1 MASSD
6 DEIRKRQMLLDAMS
20 AAGTEVLFQN
30 EMAQPNAPVS
40 QARVN
45 MATGLGNARLMG
57 NQALALR
64 QKAADLQAP
73 AMIPARQ
80 DFLTPSGK
88 GGVMD
93 FVKGILSQRLQSK
106 GLRRDPLD
114 IARQNA
120 VNRQSFDAQQ
130 SALARQAENAQSLSD
145 LYRQRAVRQAL
156 QSGENVDPRL
166 ALSGGDFFQ
175 NQIKTQGLD
184 LDPIQQLNLASKG
197 TGMQGADALR
207 TKTRDLF
214 QRGLITESAAQSVI
228 NAEDGRVSE
237 EFAKL
242 RTPVQLAPGIMGSRS
257 IVDPADVQMADDITS
272 DDLRDAKVLGFR
284 RGKTERELDLKARET
299 ITKFVTEIEPK
310 IAGNEQIFQEIMPKV
325 FNAVLE
331 NDTLFSGPLNV
342 FLSDSAKAVLD
353 PEGANVQELAATI
366 AQQSLRELLG
376 DQFAVQENIQL
387 INRFY
392 NRNLPPLFNLARLRR
407 SQQIGQSILKMNR
420 ALKERME
427 TEGTLFS
434 ADGKNNFKYPTL
446 EDVFASEG
454 YGQDGLGDL
463 LSALT
468 DDDIRALK
476 NKKLSGEYQG
486 KSVQSLLSDEIRRR
500 TAQ

>member
-1 MASSD
+1 MASL
-6 DEIRKRQMLLDAMS
+6 DELMKRNALSQLSANAQMSPVPTTELERQQVILQNRLQDVDALS
-20 AAGTEVLFQN
+20 RQAIEARQRAATL
-30 EMAQPNAPVS
+30 PP
-40 QARVN
+40 
-45 MATGLGNARLMG
+45 
-57 NQALALR
+57 
-64 QKAADLQAP
+64 P
-73 AMIPARQ
+73 AVIPPRQ
-80 DFLTPSGK
+80 DFLTPSGR

-93 FVKGILSQRLQSK
+93 FVKGILSQRLQAK

-114 IARQNA
+114 VARQNLI
-120 VNRQSFDAQQ
+120 NRQGFDEQI
-130 SALARQAENAQSLSD
+130 SALGRQAEARQALSQQM
-145 LYRQRAVRQAL
+145 RERAILQARRA
-156 QSGENVDPRL
+156 GIDVDPTLGLSSSAQVENLVRTTGGDMTPPEQL
-166 ALSGGDFFQ
+166 ALSQ
-175 NQIKTQGLD
+175 
-184 LDPIQQLNLASKG
+184 
-197 TGMQGADALR
+197 TGSMMTGADSLR
-207 TKTRDLF
+207 AKTLELLE
-214 QRGLITESAAQSVI
+214 RGSISEAAANAVI
-228 NAEDGRVSE
+228 NTADNNVAE

-257 IVDPADVQMADDITS
+257 IVDPADVQMPDDITS
-272 DDLRDAKVLGFR
+272 DDLRDAQTLGFR
-284 RGKTERELDLKARET
+284 RGPTERKLDLKARET
-299 ITKFVTEIEPK
+299 INKFVTEIEPK
-310 IAGNEQIFQEIMPKV
+310 IAGNEQIFEEIMPKV

-376 DQFAVQENIQL
+376 GQFAVQENIQL

-392 NRNLPPLFNLARLRR
+392 NRNLPPIFNLARLRR
-407 SQQIGQSILKMNR
+407 ARQIGQSILKMNR

-454 YGQDGLGDL
+454 YGKDGLGDL

-468 DDDIRALK
+468 KKDLLALE

-486 KSVQSLLSDEIRRR
+486 ESVQRLLINEIRRR
-500 TAQ
+500 QI

>member
-1 MASSD
+1 M
-6 DEIRKRQMLLDAMS
+6 KRDAMTRS
-20 AAGTEVLFQN
+20 F
-30 EMAQPNAPVS
+30 PNAQMSPVPTTEEERQRLLLQNRLQDVS
-40 QARVN
+40 ALGAQSIAARQQA
-45 MATGLGNARLMG
+45 A
-57 NQALALR
+57 ALP
-64 QKAADLQAP
+64 AP
-73 AMIPARQ
+73 TMIQPRQ
-80 DFLTPSGK
+80 DFLTPSNK

-93 FVKGILSQRLQSK
+93 FVKGILSSRLQSK

-114 IARQNA
+114 VARQNLI
-120 VNRQSFDAQQ
+120 NRQGFDEEI
-130 SALARQAENAQSLSD
+130 SALGKQAENAQALSQQM
-145 LYRQRAVRQAL
+145 RERAILQARKA
-156 QSGENVDPRL
+156 GIPVDPTLGLSSSAQIANLVSTTGADMTPSDQL
-166 ALSGGDFFQ
+166 ALSQTGDMM
-175 NQIKTQGLD
+175 
-184 LDPIQQLNLASKG
+184 S
-197 TGMQGADALR
+197 GADALR
-207 TKTRDLF
+207 GETVKLF
-214 QRGLITESAAQSVI
+214 QSGSISRAAANSVI
-228 NAEDGRVSE
+228 NAADGQVSE
-237 EFAKL
+237 EFSKL

-284 RGKTERELDLKARET
+284 RGDSERKLDLKARET
-299 ITKFVTEIEPK
+299 VNKFVTEIEPK
-310 IAGNEQIFQEIMPKV
+310 IAGNEQIFEEIMPKI

-331 NDTLFSGPLNV
+331 NDTLFSGRLNV

-376 DQFAVQENIQL
+376 GQFAVQENIQL

-392 NRNLPPLFNLARLRR
+392 NVKLPPLFNLARLRR
-407 SQQIGQSILKMNR
+407 AQKVGQSILNMNR

-468 DDDIRALK
+468 DKDIKSLK
-476 NKKLSGEYQG
+476 NRKFSGEYQG
-486 KSVQSLLSDEIRRR
+486 KSVQRLLIDEIRRR
-500 TAQ
+500 EI

>member
-1 MASSD
+1 MASL
-6 DEIRKRQMLLDAMS
+6 DELMKRNALSQLSANAQMSPVPTTELERQQVILQNRLQDVDAIGRQAIEARQR
-20 AAGTEVLFQN
+20 AATL
-30 EMAQPNAPVS
+30 PP
-40 QARVN
+40 
-45 MATGLGNARLMG
+45 
-57 NQALALR
+57 
-64 QKAADLQAP
+64 P
-73 AMIPARQ
+73 AVIPPRQ

-93 FVKGILSQRLQSK
+93 FVKGILSQRLQAK

-114 IARQNA
+114 VARQNLI
-120 VNRQSFDAQQ
+120 NRQGFDEQI
-130 SALARQAENAQSLSD
+130 SALGRQAEARQALSQQM
-145 LYRQRAVRQAL
+145 RERAILQARRA
-156 QSGENVDPRL
+156 GIDVDPTLGLSSSAQIENLVRTSGGDMTPPEQL
-166 ALSGGDFFQ
+166 ALSQ
-175 NQIKTQGLD
+175 
-184 LDPIQQLNLASKG
+184 
-197 TGMQGADALR
+197 TGSMMTGADSLR
-207 TKTRDLF
+207 AKTLELLE
-214 QRGLITESAAQSVI
+214 RGSISEAAANAVI
-228 NAEDGRVSE
+228 NTADDNVAE
-237 EFAKL
+237 EFSKL

-257 IVDPADVQMADDITS
+257 IVDPADVQMPDDITS
-272 DDLRDAKVLGFR
+272 DDLRDAQTIGFR

-376 DQFAVQENIQL
+376 GQFAVQENIQL

-454 YGQDGLGDL
+454 YGEDGLGDL

-486 KSVQSLLSDEIRRR
+486 QSVQKLLIDEIRRR
-500 TAQ
+500 QI